1 VSSASQV
8 IKIITLLA
16 YANTVPTWA
25 IFTNLH
31 TFFFFNDSNRLQG
44 RQLWFT
50 LVNYQ
55 PFPSYDGSLMISG
68 TYKPCTL
75 CTVAKKCH
83 SYNCLKSLGFS
94 VLGDKSCHSRQPQN
108 RVLCNLLKSLCFI
121 SPWNHWAFH
130 LYKSLQSF
138 FLNDFNDLRKLA
150 PRLAYI
156 LQYIGVACDGSPV
169 AASLTTWSPCVFAGL
184 RG

>member
-1 VSSASQV
+1 M
-8 IKIITLLA
+8 
-16 YANTVPTWA
+16 
-25 IFTNLH
+25 
-31 TFFFFNDSNRLQG
+31 
-44 RQLWFT
+44 WFT

-55 PFPSYDGSLMISG
+55 PFPSYDETSMISG

-83 SYNCLKSLGFS
+83 SCNCLKSLNFF
-94 VLGDKSCHSRQPQN
+94 VLGDKSCHPRHPPN

-121 SPWNHWAFH
+121 SPWNHWVFH

-138 FLNDFNDLRKLA
+138 FINDFNHLRKLA
-150 PRLAYI
+150 SGLARG
-156 LQYIGVACDGSPV
+156 LQYIRVSRDGPPAPST
-169 AASLTTWSPCVFAGL
+169 LTICFPCVFAGL

>member
-31 TFFFFNDSNRLQG
+31 TFFFFNDFNELQG

-55 PFPSYDGSLMISG
+55 PFPSYDGSSMISG

-83 SYNCLKSLGFS
+83 SYNCFKSLGFS

-150 PRLAYI
+150 SGLARRLHIYRVSAT
-156 LQYIGVACDGSPV
+156 VRPV
-169 AASLTTWSPCVFAGL
+169 RLP
-184 RG
+184 